1 MKQVVIAGCG
11 DIGTAL
17 AHRLRQ
23 RGWRVFGLRRDTSVL
38 PEGVEPIAADLTCA
52 DKPAQWPDKVDYL
65 VYCPAAGKRDAQLY
79 QQLYVQG
86 LEHVL
91 AWTKENRRLPAHLL
105 QVSSTGVYA
114 QKEGEWVTENSPA
127 LAESETG
134 KILIQAE
141 DAALRCGF
149 PASVVRLAGI
159 YGPGRNRLID
169 QVRNG
174 LCVPTEPPQYSNRIH
189 RDDAVALLEHL
200 LLEADKD
207 ELLAP
212 CYLGVDDEPASMHEV
227 ASWLAAQLGTSLL
240 AEGSTPGRVGSK
252 RCSNA
257 LARESGWEPRYPS
270 YREGYGEMLKSA
282 EQGME

>member
-11 DIGTAL
+11 DLGTAL
-17 AHRLRQ
+17 GLRLRQ
-23 RGWRVFGLRRDTSVL
+23 RGWKVFGLRRDTSAL
-38 PEGVEPIAADLTCA
+38 PEGIEPIIGDLTCV
-52 DKPAQWPDKVDYL
+52 DKPEQWPDKVDYL

-91 AWTKENRRLPAHLL
+91 GWLKQGRKLPRHLL
-105 QVSSTGVYA
+105 QISSTGVYA
-114 QKEGEWVTENSPA
+114 QKDGEWVTENSRA
-127 LAESETG
+127 LPESATG
-134 KILIQAE
+134 QALLQAE
-141 DAALRCGF
+141 DVALRCAF

-174 LCVPTEPPQYSNRIH
+174 LHVPLEPPQYSNRIH

-227 ASWLAAQLGTSLL
+227 TTWLAERLGTTLQES
-240 AEGSTPGRVGSK
+240 GPTPGRVGSK

-257 LARESGWEPRYPS
+257 LARESGWAPRYPTF
-270 YREGYGEMLKSA
+270 REGYGEMLQSA
-282 EQGME
+282 RPD

>member
-11 DIGTAL
+11 DLGTAL
-17 AHRLRQ
+17 GLRLRQ
-23 RGWRVFGLRRDTSVL
+23 RGWKVFGLRRDTSAL
-38 PEGVEPIAADLTCA
+38 PEGIEPITGDLTCA
-52 DKPAQWPDKVDYL
+52 DKPEQWPDKVDYL

-86 LEHVL
+86 LEHVIGWL
-91 AWTKENRRLPAHLL
+91 KHGRKLPGHLL

-114 QKEGEWVTENSPA
+114 QKEGEWVTENSRA
-127 LAESETG
+127 LPESDTG
-134 KILIQAE
+134 RSLLEAE
-141 DAALRCGF
+141 DVALRCGF

-169 QVRNG
+169 QVRSG
-174 LCVPTEPPQYSNRIH
+174 LHVPAESPQYSNRIH

-200 LLEADKD
+200 LLEADRD

-227 ASWLAAQLGTSLL
+227 ASWLAEQLGTTLQ
-240 AEGSTPGRVGSK
+240 EGGPTSGRVGSK

-257 LARESGWEPRYPS
+257 LARESGWVPRYPS
-270 YREGYGEMLKSA
+270 YREGYGEMLQSA
-282 EQGME
+282 TTG